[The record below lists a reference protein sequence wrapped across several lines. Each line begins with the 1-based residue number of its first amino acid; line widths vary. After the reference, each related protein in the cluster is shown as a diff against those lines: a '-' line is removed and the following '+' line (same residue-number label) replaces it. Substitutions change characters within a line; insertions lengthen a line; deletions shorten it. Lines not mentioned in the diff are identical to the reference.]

1 MRRKNWQMTILF
13 RLIKNM
19 MDRGDLQ
26 SKQQCQAVRD
36 PSVVINARHRTL
48 LRRF

>member
-1 MRRKNWQMTILF
+1 MTILF

-26 SKQQCQAVRD
+26 SEQQRQAVRK
-36 PSVVINARHRTL
+36 PSVAINVRHRTL
-48 LRRF
+48 QGRV